1 MFQSSCQTPPFIADL
16 SLIRVKNLK
25 VSRIVHKM
33 TEAQSQFSKSFSSK
47 MESNDDNSN
56 NYVLNDQDLDILI
69 DSIDVDEMN
78 RQEEEAN
85 SRLEEELR
93 NEYQIP
99 PDEEV
104 NWASL
109 ARFSQK
115 MVDKNRERIQEQKE
129 QQRQFEL
136 YLQDIRDEHER
147 QLYIDQ
153 IYQEQIKIE
162 E

>member
-1 MFQSSCQTPPFIADL
+1 LNPNVFDENTKCFKAVVRHP
-16 SLIRVKNLK
+16 
-25 VSRIVHKM
+25 H
-33 TEAQSQFSKSFSSK
+33 
-47 MESNDDNSN
+47 DDKSN
-56 NYVLNDQDLDILI
+56 NYVLNDQDLEILI